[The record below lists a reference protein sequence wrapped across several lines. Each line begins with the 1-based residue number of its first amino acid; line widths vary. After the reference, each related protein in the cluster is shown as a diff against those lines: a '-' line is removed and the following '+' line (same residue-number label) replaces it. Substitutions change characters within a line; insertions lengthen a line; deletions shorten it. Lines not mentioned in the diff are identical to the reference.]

1 MIIKFV
7 YFACICTVM
16 KKKVIFNDNLKGA
29 FFPYDR
35 QRSLSQMLAV
45 TEGDVTRH
53 GFEWS
58 YKNLQHIAAT
68 KCCVKYSP
76 CAMLH

>member
-53 GFEWS
+53 GFE
-58 YKNLQHIAAT
+58 
-68 KCCVKYSP
+68 
-76 CAMLH
+76 